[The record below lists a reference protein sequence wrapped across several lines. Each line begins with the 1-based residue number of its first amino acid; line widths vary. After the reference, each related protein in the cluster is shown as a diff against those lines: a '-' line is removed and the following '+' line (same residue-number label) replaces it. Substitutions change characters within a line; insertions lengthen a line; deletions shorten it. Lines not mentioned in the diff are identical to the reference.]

1 MTYDYLIDTDI
12 NCVFVRHFDDFAPG
26 DGTVS
31 INKVWQNPLYQKG
44 MNLLRDTRD
53 IVHPQELTFSHFKNV
68 AKNRKNLEFF

>member
-31 INKVWQNPLYQKG
+31 INKV
-44 MNLLRDTRD
+44 
-53 IVHPQELTFSHFKNV
+53 
-68 AKNRKNLEFF
+68 